1 MDLKSKED
9 AKIQLN
15 AVNLVK
21 DVKPSEVNAPDVKAP
36 EVEAPGIK
44 SSEINPN
51 VFKRI
56 RRWHFIPLNLR
67 PL

>member
-21 DVKPSEVNAPDVKAP
+21 DVKPSEVD
-36 EVEAPGIK
+36 APGIK
-44 SSEINPN
+44 SSEIDPD

-56 RRWHFIPLNLR
+56 RRWHFIPLKLS